1 MPKLYRVMKSVVDAQ
16 NGFEFRAGKYLSTDC
31 EKWVARMGSALKQE
45 LSAPKGAE
53 IIEIKS
59 TVEEEEASEPAK
71 EEEASEPAK
80 KEVSKRAVPNKAV
93 GDV

>member
-1 MPKLYRVMKSVVDAQ
+1 MKSVVDAQ

-59 TVEEEEASEPAK
+59 TVEDN